1 MKNIDFITVLF
12 TSIIYWTLYICWHQ
26 NFLFGK
32 IYKNLEGNIF
42 KNSFLKYLFLFITIF
57 VYVFFFSVFEVILKI
72 STFWDGVFFGFI
84 IWLAFIATH
93 NLFLVIT
100 KKRSFKLFL
109 LDNTLYLIGSILTGA
124 ILAG

>member
-1 MKNIDFITVLF
+1 MKNIDFITILF
-12 TSIIYWTLYICWHQ
+12 TTLIYCILYICWNQ

-32 IYKNLEGNIF
+32 LYKNLEKKKFENT
-42 KNSFLKYLFLFITIF
+42 FLNYLFIFLTIF
-57 VYVFFFSVFEVILKI
+57 VYVFFFSIFEVILRI

-93 NLFLVIT
+93 NLFLVIS
-100 KKRSFKLFL
+100 KRRSFHLFL